1 MPVGKCNYCIE
12 CMRCQESGTKA
23 QYWGESARTGY
34 KRGKEHL
41 QALRKGD
48 EESSLVKHAII
59 NHQGEIPD
67 FQMRVERQHQTPF
80 SRQISEAVA
89 IDTCK
94 ADIILNSKAEYNGEK
109 VPRVVL
115 EVGGQ

>member
-1 MPVGKCNYCIE
+1 MAKRYIVWKTGLLPMQRGSQQQGKMPVGKCNYCIE

-34 KRGKEHL
+34 KRGKEHV

-48 EESSLVKHAII
+48 EESPLVKHAII

-67 FQMRVERQHQTPF
+67 F
-80 SRQISEAVA
+80 
-89 IDTCK
+89 
-94 ADIILNSKAEYNGEK
+94 
-109 VPRVVL
+109 
-115 EVGGQ
+115 

>member
-1 MPVGKCNYCIE
+1 
-12 CMRCQESGTKA
+12 
-23 QYWGESARTGY
+23 
-34 KRGKEHL
+34 
-41 QALRKGD
+41 
-48 EESSLVKHAII
+48 
-59 NHQGEIPD
+59 
-67 FQMRVERQHQTPF
+67 MRVERQHQTPF